1 MRVKICGAV
10 VNEPQA
16 IAGRDLQ
23 EPTRTPDRAAKTAL
37 AKARSLPWKVLLL
50 LWLVASLAIFWFAV
64 YMDMDAVEQGLE
76 RDLRGLE
83 LELARNAEL
92 NDAVIRGLAAALD
105 AVSWE
110 DLGAGARVYARKI
123 LEQYPHLH
131 LIGVAQRVE
140 APERAG
146 FESGMR
152 ANGWPDFQLRLF
164 DYGGDRQW
172 HPVPEKAVYYPAVL
186 VEPERE
192 DTLPM
197 MGLDMDAVPE
207 MRRALLHSLQRQDVT
222 PSEAFHFTGGDLGY
236 VLVLPLCPGGRA
248 RTCELYGT
256 SREPE
261 LVAVLGVLAEGLV
274 GAEGTAVGSPAL
286 SFTVHKDWGSRDTD
300 STLLSRQGSAT
311 PLERRLLPRLERELL
326 TADATSQPFRVSASE
341 QMTFASVNPWLYLVV
356 LLVSLAAL
364 PLLLRLRGLQ
374 ERIDYAEAS
383 ILQRAHEHRLQL
395 EERVRLRT
403 LALSRVN
410 EDLREQIEGRRA
422 AEEQLRLKNK
432 QMKLLARRLLE
443 AQELER
449 RALALE
455 LHDDIGQALTAI
467 RVYAK
472 LIGQEHPRAD
482 DTTGR
487 HAGLIMDMAGAIY
500 DDTHAMMRRLRPRT
514 LDDLGLLASLE
525 ACAQQAGVEEQGITV
540 HMQIDPDLK
549 DLEPAV
555 AITLYRL
562 LQEALANVSM
572 HSHAGNVWVRA
583 EWQAGTPGRF
593 DGLPLVM
600 LRVED
605 DGRGLSESDVVSN
618 GLGLMG
624 ARERVQALGGDFEV
638 TTGDAGGVCLRATL
652 PIG

>member
-1 MRVKICGAV
+1 
-10 VNEPQA
+10 VNEPRA
-16 IAGRDLQ
+16 IADRDPQ
-23 EPTRTPDRAAKTAL
+23 EPTQAPDRAAETAL
-37 AKARSLPWKVLLL
+37 VRAHSLPWKVLLL
-50 LWLVASLAIFWFAV
+50 LWLVASLAVFWFAV
-64 YMDMDAVEQGLE
+64 HQDMRAAALRLE
-76 RDLRGLE
+76 RDLRE
-83 LELARNAEL
+83 LESELTRNVDL
-92 NDAVIRGLAAALD
+92 NDAVIRGFAAALD
-105 AVSWE
+105 AVSLE

-140 APERAG
+140 APERMA
-146 FESGMR
+146 FESRMR
-152 ANGWPDFQLRLF
+152 ANGWPDFQLRRF
-164 DYGGDRQW
+164 GYGSDRHW

-197 MGLDMDAVPE
+197 MGLDMDAVPD

-248 RTCELYGT
+248 GTCELYGT
-256 SREPE
+256 SGEPE
-261 LVAVLGVLAEGLV
+261 LVAVLGVLAERLV
-274 GAEGTAVGSPAL
+274 REDDAAVRSPAL
-286 SFTVHKDWGSRDTD
+286 SFTVHKDWGSRDTY
-300 STLLSRQGSAT
+300 SALLSREGSAT
-311 PLERRLLPRLERELL
+311 LLERRLLPRLERELL
-326 TADATSQPFRVSASE
+326 IGDATSQPFRVAASE
-341 QMTFASVNPWLYLVV
+341 QMTFASPNPWPYVGG

-364 PLLLRLRGLQ
+364 TLLLRLRRLQ
-374 ERIDYAEAS
+374 ERIGFAEAS
-383 ILQRAHEHRLQL
+383 ILQRAREHRLQL
-395 EERVRLRT
+395 EERVRVRT
-403 LALSRVN
+403 LALSRAN
-410 EDLREQIEGRRA
+410 EDLREQVEGRLV

-432 QMKLLARRLLE
+432 QTKLLARRLLE

-472 LIGQEHPRAD
+472 LIGQQHPGAD

-525 ACAQQAGVEEQGITV
+525 ACAQQAGLDEQGITV
-540 HMQIDPDLK
+540 HMHIDPGLK
-549 DLEPAV
+549 DLEHAV

-562 LQEALANVSM
+562 LQEALTNVSM
-572 HSHAGNVWVRA
+572 HSQAHNVWVRA

-600 LRVED
+600 LSVED
-605 DGRGLSESDVVSN
+605 DGRGLPESDVASN

-624 ARERVQALGGDFEV
+624 ARERVNALGGDFEV